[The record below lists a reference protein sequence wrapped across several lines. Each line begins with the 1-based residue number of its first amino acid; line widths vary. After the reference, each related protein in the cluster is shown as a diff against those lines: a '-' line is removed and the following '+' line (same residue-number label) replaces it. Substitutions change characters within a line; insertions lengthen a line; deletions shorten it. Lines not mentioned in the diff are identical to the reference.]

1 MGIHSG
7 NADLLIQLVV
17 TMVYILDINN
27 KPLMPTER
35 HGHVRK
41 LLRDGKACV
50 IRRTPFTIRLNYE
63 TTSYVQKVNLGI
75 DAGTKH
81 IGVSATT
88 SQKELFASEVIL
100 RSDIT
105 DLLSTRREQRRT
117 RRNRLR
123 YRKPRFVNRKRPE
136 DWLAPSVQNCVDA
149 HLRVISKVHKL
160 LPVSKTTIEV
170 AQFDA
175 QKIKD
180 SSISGEEYQ
189 QGEQMGF
196 WNVREYV
203 LARDGHK
210 CQHCH
215 GKSKDPILN
224 VHHLESR
231 KTGGNA
237 PNNLI
242 TLCETCHKDYHKGK
256 IELKIKRGTSL
267 RDAAVMNIMR
277 WAVYNQARKEFPDV
291 HLTYGYITKN
301 TRIRTGLQKTHA
313 VDARC
318 ISGNPTSEALGYYF
332 LQKQI
337 RRHNRQIHKANLLK
351 GGRKKLNQA
360 PYLVKGF
367 RLFDKVLYN
376 GIECFVFGRR
386 ASGSFDIRK
395 LDGTKVHVGI
405 GYKKLVLLEKR
416 KNFLIS
422 KEGTGAIPPMPEDLG
437 ILAHK

>member
-1 MGIHSG
+1 
-7 NADLLIQLVV
+7 
-17 TMVYILDINN
+17 MVYILDIDNN
-27 KPLMPTER
+27 PLMPTER
-35 HGHVRK
+35 HGHVRR

-50 IRRTPFTIRLNYE
+50 VKRTPFTIKLNYR
-63 TTSYVQKVNLGI
+63 TTTYIQEVSLGI
-75 DAGTKH
+75 DAGTQH

-88 SQKELFASEVIL
+88 NSKELFSSEVVL
-100 RSDIT
+100 RKDIV

-123 YRKPRFVNRKRPE
+123 HRKARFNNRKRK
-136 DWLAPSVQNCVDA
+136 DGWLAPSVQNRVDA
-149 HLRVISKVHKL
+149 HLKVIRNVHRI
-160 LPVSKTTIEV
+160 LPIAKTTIEV
-170 AQFDA
+170 AQFDV
-175 QKIKD
+175 QLIKNPQINGVD
-180 SSISGEEYQ
+180 YQ
-189 QGEQMGF
+189 RGEQMGF

-242 TLCETCHKDYHKGK
+242 TLCETCHKDYHRGK
-256 IELKIKRGTSL
+256 FELKIKRGKSL

-277 WAVYNQARKEFPDV
+277 WAVYDKAKQEFENV

-301 TRIRTGLQKTHA
+301 TRIQNGIVKTHA
-313 VDARC
+313 ADARC
-318 ISGNPTSEALGYYF
+318 ISGNTAASPLPFYY

-337 RRHNRQIHKANLLK
+337 RRHNRQIHKVNILK
-351 GGRKKLNQA
+351 GGKKKANQS
-360 PYLVKGF
+360 PYLVNGF
-367 RLFDKVLYN
+367 RLFDKVKYN
-376 GIECFVFGRR
+376 GIECFVYGRR

-395 LDGTKVHVGI
+395 IDGTKVRAAI
-405 GYKKLVLLEKR
+405 SFKKLKFLEVR
-416 KNFLIS
+416 KNFLIT
-422 KEGTGAIPPMPEDLG
+422 KEGIGTIPPTPKNVG
-437 ILAHK
+437 ILAQES

>member
-1 MGIHSG
+1 
-7 NADLLIQLVV
+7 
-17 TMVYILDINN
+17 MVYILDTDNN
-27 KPLMPTER
+27 PLMPTER
-35 HGHVRK
+35 YGHVRR
-41 LLRDGKACV
+41 LLRNGKACV
-50 IRRTPFTIRLNYE
+50 VKRTPFTIKLNYQ
-63 TTSYVQKVNLGI
+63 TTTYVQDVSLGI
-75 DAGTKH
+75 DAGTRH

-88 SQKELFASEVIL
+88 NSKELFSSELVL
-100 RSDIT
+100 RKDIV

-123 YRKPRFVNRKRPE
+123 YRKARFDNRR
-136 DWLAPSVQNCVDA
+136 N
-149 HLRVISKVHKL
+149 VHRL
-160 LPVSKTTIEV
+160 LPIAKTTIEV

-175 QKIKD
+175 QLIKNPQIEGVD
-180 SSISGEEYQ
+180 YQ
-189 QGEQMGF
+189 RGEQMGF

-256 IELKIKRGTSL
+256 FELKIKRGTSL

-277 WAVYNQARKEFPDV
+277 WAVYEKTKQELENV

-301 TRIRTGLQKTHA
+301 TRIQNGVVKAHA
-313 VDARC
+313 ADARC
-318 ISGNPTSEALGYYF
+318 ISGNPAASPLPFYY

-337 RRHNRQIHKANLLK
+337 RRHNRQIHKANILK
-351 GGRKKLNQA
+351 GGKKKANQSS
-360 PYLVKGF
+360 YLVKGF
-367 RLFDKVLYN
+367 RLFDKVKYN
-376 GIECFVFGRR
+376 GVECFVYARR

-395 LDGTKVHVGI
+395 MDGSKVHAGI
-405 GYKKLVLLEKR
+405 SFKKLKLLEVR
-416 KNFLIS
+416 RNFIIT
-422 KEGTGAIPPMPEDLG
+422 KEGIGAIPPTPKDMG
-437 ILAHK
+437 ILAQES

>member
-351 GGRKKLNQA
+351 GGRKKLN
-360 PYLVKGF
+360 
-367 RLFDKVLYN
+367 
-376 GIECFVFGRR
+376 
-386 ASGSFDIRK
+386 
-395 LDGTKVHVGI
+395 
-405 GYKKLVLLEKR
+405 
-416 KNFLIS
+416 
-422 KEGTGAIPPMPEDLG
+422 
-437 ILAHK
+437 